1 MAIAVSAGLGG
12 WVYHS
17 KNTPVTMPG
26 NIEDQL
32 RHATY
37 LYAQNTAI
45 ADFDL
50 IDQDHQPFG
59 KQNIKGKWT
68 LWFFGFTHCPDICP
82 TTLGTLSA
90 AVNVLITE
98 HNIRPESISI
108 VFVSVDPQRD
118 HSDKLKAYVN
128 AFSQQAIGVTAEEKT
143 LAPFL
148 KNMGIIATRQKT
160 RASQADYLVDHSSS
174 IYLIAPDTA
183 ISALFGAPHR
193 VENIVQDF
201 LAIKKFYR

>member
-1 MAIAVSAGLGG
+1 MAVSAGLGG
-12 WVYHS
+12 WVYYS
-17 KNTPVTMPG
+17 KNAPV
-26 NIEDQL
+26 NIDDQL
-32 RHATY
+32 QHATY
-37 LYAQNTAI
+37 LHAQNTAI

-50 IDQDHQPFG
+50 IDHDRQPFS

-90 AVNVLITE
+90 AVNLLITE
-98 HNIRPESISI
+98 HKINQELINI
-108 VFVSVDPQRD
+108 VFVSVDPERD

-128 AFSQQAIGVTAEEKT
+128 AFGKQAIGVTAQEET
-143 LAPFL
+143 LMPFL
-148 KNMGIIATRQKT
+148 KNMGIIATKQKT
-160 RASQADYLVDHSSS
+160 RASQADYLIDHSSS
-174 IYLIAPDTA
+174 IYLIAPNTA

-201 LAIKKFYR
+201 LTIKKFYS